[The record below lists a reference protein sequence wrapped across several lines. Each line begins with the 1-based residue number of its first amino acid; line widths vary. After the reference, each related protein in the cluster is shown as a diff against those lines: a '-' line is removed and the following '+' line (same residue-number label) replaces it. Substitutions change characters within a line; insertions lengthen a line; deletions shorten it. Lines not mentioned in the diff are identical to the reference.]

1 MTLKTP
7 AEQAVTDLAVLFST
21 DLPGVPTVSYNGSD
35 IAVIDEGSGTEEDG
49 NSVFDFMDVRVQS
62 SDVPTVTYRTDTLV
76 HGGLTWRYPKVIG
89 LDVYTTKIRWIRN
102 QRPKAR

>member
-7 AEQAVTDLAVLFST
+7 AEQAVTDLAVLFSA
-21 DLPGVPTVSYNGSD
+21 DLPGVPTVTYNGSD

-49 NSVFDFMDVRVQS
+49 NSVFDFLDVRVKA

-76 HGGLTWRYPKVIG
+76 YGGLIWRYPKVIG
-89 LDVYTTKIRWIRN
+89 LDANTIKIRFIRN